1 VIIFAMAGK
10 ILVSTAY
17 LPPVSYFS
25 LISRADEIFIE
36 REENYLKQTYRN
48 RCYILSA
55 HGPQLLS
62 VPVYLGS
69 LHKTPVKDIRIDYSK
84 RWQQVHLRA
93 MTASYNSSPYFEFYF
108 ENIEKIISK
117 NHDFLLDLNM
127 ELTES
132 VLKVLK
138 IKKTISYTTNFESV
152 GDMENDFRY
161 KITPKEDSHFAVKEY
176 FQVFNKGEGF
186 VPDLSILDLVFNM
199 GPDAVDYL
207 YEIPLIRPSIK

>member
-1 VIIFAMAGK
+1 MAGK

-17 LPPVSYFS
+17 LPPVEYFS
-25 LISRADEIFIE
+25 LISQADEVSVE
-36 REENYLKQTYRN
+36 LEENFLKQSYRN

-69 LHKTPVKDIRIDYSK
+69 QHKTLLKEIRIDYSK

-93 MTASYNSSPYFEFYF
+93 ITASYNSSPYFQFYF

-117 NHDFLLDLNM
+117 KIDFLIDLNM

-132 VLKVLK
+132 VLKMLK
-138 IKKTISYTTNFESV
+138 LDIKLTHTTNFKPV
-152 GDMENDFRY
+152 GKADNDFRY
-161 KITPKEDSHFAVKEY
+161 KISPKQESQFVIKDY
-176 FQVFNKGEGF
+176 MQVFDTHKSL
-186 VPDLSILDLVFNM
+186 VQRLSIIDLIFNM
-199 GPDAVDYL
+199 GPEAMDFL
-207 YEIPLIRPSIK
+207 

>member
-1 VIIFAMAGK
+1 VIIIEMAGK

-17 LPPVSYFS
+17 LPPVKYFS

-55 HGPQLLS
+55 HGPHLLS

-69 LHKTPVKDIRIDYSK
+69 LHKTPIKDIRIDYSK

-93 MTASYNSSPYFEFYF
+93 MTTSYNSSPYFEFYF
-108 ENIEKIISK
+108 EYIEKIISQ

-132 VLKVLK
+132 VLKILK
-138 IKKTISYTTNFESV
+138 MNKKISYTTDFVPV
-152 GDMENDFRY
+152 GNMENDFRY
-161 KITPKEDSHFAVKEY
+161 KITPKEESHFAIKEY
-176 FQVFNKGEGF
+176 SQVFKKSEVFIPG
-186 VPDLSILDLVFNM
+186 LSIIDLIFNM
-199 GPDAVDYL
+199 GPEAVDYL
-207 YEIPLIRPSIK
+207 

>member
-1 VIIFAMAGK
+1 MAGK

-17 LPPVSYFS
+17 LPPVEYFS
-25 LISRADEIFIE
+25 VISRADEIFVE

-55 HGPQLLS
+55 HGIQLLS

-69 LHKTPVKDIRIDYSK
+69 LHKTQLKEIRIDDSK

-93 MTASYNSSPYFEFYF
+93 MTASYNASPYFEFYF

-132 VLKVLK
+132 VLEILK
-138 IKKTISYTTNFESV
+138 IKKTISYTTNFEPA
-152 GDMENDFRY
+152 GDMENDLRY
-161 KITPKEDSHFAVKEY
+161 KITPKEESHFAVKEY
-176 FQVFNKGEGF
+176 SQVFNKGECFTQG
-186 VPDLSILDLVFNM
+186 LSIVDLVFNM
-199 GPDAVDYL
+199 GPESVDFL
-207 YEIPLIRPSIK
+207 

>member
-1 VIIFAMAGK
+1 MKGK

-17 LPPVSYFS
+17 LPPIEYLTV
-25 LISRADEIFIE
+25 ISRSDEILVE

-69 LHKTPVKDIRIDYSK
+69 IHKTLIKDIRIDYSK

-93 MTASYNSSPYFEFYF
+93 LTASYNSSPYFEFYF

-117 NHDFLLDLNM
+117 NHEFIIDMNM
-127 ELTES
+127 ELTE
-132 VLKVLK
+132 VLLK
-138 IKKTISYTTNFESV
+138 FLKLGNKISWTTVFEPEGNCES
-152 GDMENDFRY
+152 DFRY
-161 KITPKEDSHFAVKEY
+161 NISPKKEPLFPVKEY
-176 FQVFNKGEGF
+176 YQVFSNSGIF
-186 VPDLSILDLVFNM
+186 YPRLSILDLIFNM
-199 GPDAVDYL
+199 GPEAGKYL
-207 YEIPLIRPSIK
+207 